1 VDLKQMPKRMWLS
14 GRRWA
19 IGVLAFEPDELAQR
33 YGLVFEEGWDELDYF
48 KRAVIELP
56 EVGQVWFLR
65 YPTVD
70 YPGTP
75 IWVDAKSDFDAA
87 RWLVLAALALTPDAF
102 NWVSP
107 ESHAPPDGG
116 L

>member
-1 VDLKQMPKRMWLS
+1 MWAS

-19 IGVLAFEPDELAQR
+19 IAVLAFEPEELALR
-33 YGLVFEEGWDELDYF
+33 YGLVFEEGCDELHYF
-48 KRAVIELP
+48 KRAVIDLP
-56 EVGQVWFLR
+56 EIGQAWFLR
-65 YPTVD
+65 YPAID

-75 IWVDAKSDFDAA
+75 IWVDAESDFDAA
-87 RWLVLAALALTPDAF
+87 RRSLLAALDLTPDAF

-107 ESHAPPDGG
+107 ESHAPPGAG